1 MSSSEGSNLSA
12 LQIANHG
19 RDRYPTPKANAEKL
33 VVEAAE
39 LLGAIEWHAEHCVH
53 QPAPP
58 GQPPWAGTHAIRD
71 CPKVRGELAD
81 VGLCLFA
88 LGNKVQIDPIVAMR
102 ELVDADQ
109 RRFA

>member
-19 RDRYPTPKANAEKL
+19 RDRYPTPRLNAEKL
-33 VVEAAE
+33 LVEAGE
-39 LLGAIEWHAEHCVH
+39 LLGAIAQHNDGLCGYGPVH
-53 QPAPP
+53 DL
-58 GQPPWAGTHAIRD
+58 GD